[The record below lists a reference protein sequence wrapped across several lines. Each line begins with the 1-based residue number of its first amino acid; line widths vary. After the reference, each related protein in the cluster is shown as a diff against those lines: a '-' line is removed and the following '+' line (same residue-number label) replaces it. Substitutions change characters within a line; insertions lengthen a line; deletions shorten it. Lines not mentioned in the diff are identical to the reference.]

1 VRLVRWVG
9 HAVGILTGTVL
20 LNLLVADMEYAFK
33 LADALRNS
41 NHCWYNL
48 EAAAMIIKQAERI
61 AELEKKYGDAR
72 EKSQRQS

>member
-1 VRLVRWVG
+1 MRLVRWVG
-9 HAVGILTGTVL
+9 HAVGTPTRMVL

-48 EAAAMIIKQAERI
+48 EAAAMIIQQAERI
-61 AELEKKYGDAR
+61 AELERKYGDTR
-72 EKSQRQS
+72 EKSKRQS